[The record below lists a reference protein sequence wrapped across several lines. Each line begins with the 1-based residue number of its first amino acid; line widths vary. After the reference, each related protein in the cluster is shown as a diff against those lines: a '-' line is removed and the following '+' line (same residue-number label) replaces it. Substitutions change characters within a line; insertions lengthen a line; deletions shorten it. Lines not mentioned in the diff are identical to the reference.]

1 MGIAKKNMMYFED
14 EFSLPSVR
22 TLLSCRHYFHRGQAG
37 SQGGDLLSPVHSAV
51 SNPFDSEKKKSI
63 PNGKTKPVLKVDL
76 IHVLIWVFS
85 VIASHRM

>member
-14 EFSLPSVR
+14 KFSLPSVR

-51 SNPFDSEKKKSI
+51 SDPFDSEKKNLFPTEKQ
-63 PNGKTKPVLKVDL
+63 KQC
-76 IHVLIWVFS
+76 
-85 VIASHRM
+85 